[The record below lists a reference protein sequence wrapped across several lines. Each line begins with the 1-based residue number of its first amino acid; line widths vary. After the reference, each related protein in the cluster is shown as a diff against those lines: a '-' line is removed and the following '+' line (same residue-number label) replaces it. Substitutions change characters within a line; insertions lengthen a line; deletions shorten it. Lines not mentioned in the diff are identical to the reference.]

1 MIILL
6 MVENSTHTTNTSI
19 IIIKL
24 PPREISLIYTFI
36 VYGKTVFLYGL
47 AKKLDMFVEEL
58 VY

>member
-1 MIILL
+1 